1 MIEAAHK
8 RSRLLSVNL
17 MQRYNPIFDAVER
30 LIQGGA
36 LGELLHGYFE
46 NYASDENLPREH
58 WFWDRAKSGG
68 IFIEHGVHFFDLF
81 AGWLGKGTVVAAQRG
96 IRPGVFA
103 ADRRACPLHGALRPD
118 NPGEFLSWLPPDRQ
132 DGPARAATRLRV
144 GRCDAL

>member
-1 MIEAAHK
+1 
-8 RSRLLSVNL
+8 

-36 LGELLHGYFE
+36 LGELLHGYLKTTLRMKTCR
-46 NYASDENLPREH
+46 AT

-96 IRPGVFA
+96 VRP
-103 ADRRACPLHGALRPD
+103 ALRRRSKSMSIARCATARQ
-118 NPGEFLSWLPPDRQ
+118 SW
-132 DGPARAATRLRV
+132 
-144 GRCDAL
+144 